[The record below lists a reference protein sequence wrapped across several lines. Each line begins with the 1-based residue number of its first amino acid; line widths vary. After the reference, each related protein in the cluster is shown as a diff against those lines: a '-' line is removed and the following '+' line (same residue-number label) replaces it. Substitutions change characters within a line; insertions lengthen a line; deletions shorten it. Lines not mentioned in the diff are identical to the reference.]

1 MLAVGDVVWV
11 SRRGQTELGDA
22 SYQLQQYPEANGAMV
37 VMNPHTGR
45 VLAMVGGYSFSAS
58 EFNRAVQASR
68 QPGSAFKPFVYAAAL
83 DSGFTPASLVLDAPF
98 VMDQGRDQGLWKPE
112 NYARRFY
119 GLSAAAGHGKSR
131 NLMTVRMAQ
140 EIGMS
145 KISGYARR
153 FNINRSMPRSGY
165 GAGGGG
171 NIAYP
176 TDLGLCDAGQ
186 WRQAGRAGAD

>member
-1 MLAVGDVVWV
+1 MGVA
-11 SRRGQTELGDA
+11 SRQTELGDA

-83 DSGFTPASLVLDAPF
+83 IAASPRQAGAGCAF
-98 VMDQGRDQGLWKPE
+98 VMDQGRDQGLWNRKTMRGAFMVCP
-112 NYARRFY
+112 
-119 GLSAAAGHGKSR
+119 LWAGHGKKPQSDDCA
-131 NLMTVRMAQ
+131 NGAGNWHV
-140 EIGMS
+140 

-153 FNINRSMPRSGY
+153 FNINRSMPRVWLWRWGR
-165 GAGGGG
+165 G